1 MTKVIFGSLTKKKA
15 THDKGCFEDH
25 FNHRLSLRL
34 DPVLQLGFL
43 GVNVLLLYFFPIRKI
58 FSEKY
63 LHKMVVV
70 DGAFINNPVQ
80 VREVSEIFYFSL
92 ITKIILSNALIKR
105 DIFVKQPVQVN
116 VVGIAPSHKIVLCP
130 LKI

>member
-1 MTKVIFGSLTKKKA
+1 MTKVLFGSLFKRKLSKKKA
-15 THDKGCFEDH
+15 THNKGSFEDH

-34 DPVLQLGFL
+34 DPVLQLGL
-43 GVNVLLLYFFPIRKI
+43 LNVLLLYFFPIPKI

-80 VREVSEIFYFSL
+80 VREVSAMFYFSL
-92 ITKIILSNALIKR
+92 IAILVKIILCNDLIFLSSYLFKSMLLALLR
-105 DIFVKQPVQVN
+105 PTR
-116 VVGIAPSHKIVLCP
+116 
-130 LKI
+130 